1 MSDDIS
7 TLLNAYK
14 EGPSIL
20 RAAVEKAEPSEF
32 DLIPVPGKWSIRQV
46 VCHISDFEPVYA
58 DRFKRVL
65 VEDNPTIFGGD
76 PDAYAAGLAYGQR
89 SVESELAYIEATRE
103 HMLPILQ
110 QCDIEQYQRT
120 GVHSED
126 GPMTLETL
134 INRIVGHIP
143 HHVKFIEEKVAALRG
158 SGGS

>member
-7 TLLNAYK
+7 ILLDAYRNGPAMLRNA
-14 EGPSIL
+14 L
-20 RAAVEKAEPSEF
+20 EKADPSHF
-32 DLIPVPGKWSIRQV
+32 DLTPVPGKWSIRQV

-76 PDAYAAGLAYGQR
+76 PDAYAAALAYGNR
-89 SVESELAYIEATRE
+89 SVERELAYIEATRE

-110 QCDIEQYQRT
+110 QCDIEHYQRT

-134 INRIVGHIP
+134 INRIVAHIP
-143 HHVKFIEEKVAALRG
+143 HHVKFIEEKLAALNA
-158 SGGS
+158 